1 MQNHDAIEGISQQ
14 SVHLLTTNLFHIT
27 QASFLLLNYYNPSS
41 NLMTSR
47 CNSTSNLMTSRC
59 NPISN
64 LMTSRCD
71 PTSNLM
77 TSRCNRSVIWW
88 VHGAQSVTSILC
100 SIGSNFSWYIP
111 VMLRYYLSNTYGQSY
126 IIHDIMVFKSFIY

>member
-77 TSRCNRSVIWW
+77 TSRCNRISNLMSSRCTKCNLHSLFNWFKFLM
-88 VHGAQSVTSILC
+88 VHSSDASILF
-100 SIGSNFSWYIP
+100 IKHLWTELYYSWY
-111 VMLRYYLSNTYGQSY
+111 YG
-126 IIHDIMVFKSFIY
+126 V

>member
-1 MQNHDAIEGISQQ
+1 MQNHDAIQGIFQQ
-14 SVHLLTTNLFHIT
+14 SVHLLTTNVFHIT

-47 CNSTSNLMTSRC
+47 CNSTSNLMTSRS
-59 NPISN
+59 NPTSN

-77 TSRCNRSVIWW
+77 TSRCNRISNLMSSLCTKCNLHSLFDWFKFLM
-88 VHGAQSVTSILC
+88 VHSSDASILF
-100 SIGSNFSWYIP
+100 I
-111 VMLRYYLSNTYGQSY
+111 VTT
-126 IIHDIMVFKSFIY
+126 DITVFKSFIY